1 MPNDINLATL
11 TPEEYSNY
19 FFNAL
24 KDELSVYEL
33 QASKVGFIGF
43 LINLLSNTTYDSK
56 VYKDVLFKEAFP
68 ATAQIDD
75 KVVVLK

>member
-1 MPNDINLATL
+1 MNKETNLATL

-24 KDELSVYEL
+24 KSELNVYDL

-43 LINLLSNTTYDSK
+43 LINLLSNTVYDSK
-56 VYKDVLFKEAFP
+56 VYKDALFKEAFP

-75 KVVVLK
+75 K